1 MAVLA
6 SCWLIIESIIIPREY
21 FLRWF
26 YLSFYIHPFFLL
38 VFQIFLCLKW
48 LQRCILALF
57 IYPFRIIS
65 FLMSCVDKFCRYC
78 IFFIFSFIRVKEDD
92 SNVEAADNFS
102 QNQLVRLSVS
112 SSVPSIELRTEL
124 VEPRRGTFNDAN
136 GYEDFS
142 FRLQEDLR
150 EDECSSFF
158 CNSSRSMD
166 ESYLNEYSP
175 LFSYSNSPLFSSS
188 SNSPLMKE
196 RLLPAR
202 GSSSRVSVREV
213 IATGRDEDE
222 SEGFYQ
228 KYSERMRWFD
238 VLNHDRTHGMSAIL
252 NREIGSPS
260 SLDNIKLKDL
270 SIPYISWSKND
281 KKRLLKS
288 LESDFELVYVAQSCL
303 TWEALH
309 HQYRKVKFLCFTNCL
324 FADNLAKDFETFQVL
339 LERFLDEEKY
349 LYRGKR
355 AWNYVQARHASK
367 TLLQVPKVTG
377 YMEEGQ
383 VGEEGETV
391 GAKDVLKAIEKCIKA
406 FGKFITIERNKACWK
421 FKSSLGSYP
430 SMENPR
436 DLHLL
441 ADLTTTLRKKEVWL
455 KDLQGKQ
462 RCWFNKVVKPMEES
476 QKEAMLFTIIEMK
489 LISRVLQMSIVPS
502 SQLNWCQQKLNNI
515 QFHRGRLFRT
525 ATGPLFPSS

>member
-6 SCWLIIESIIIPREY
+6 SCWLVIESIIIPRGY

-48 LQRCILALF
+48 LQRCILALLV
-57 IYPFRIIS
+57 YPFRIIS
-65 FLMSCVDKFCRYC
+65 FLVSRVHKFCRYC

-92 SNVEAADNFS
+92 SNVEADDNFS
-102 QNQLVRLSVS
+102 QHQLIRLSVS
-112 SSVPSIELRTEL
+112 SSVPSIELRTES
-124 VEPRRGTFNDAN
+124 VEPQRCTFNDAN

-158 CNSSRSMD
+158 CNSSLSMD

-196 RLLPAR
+196 PSLPAR

-213 IATGRDEDE
+213 ITTPIEDDE

-238 VLNHDRTHGMSAIL
+238 VLNHDRTHGISAIL
-252 NREIGSPS
+252 NKEIGSPC
-260 SLDNIKLKDL
+260 SLDNIELKDL
-270 SIPYISWSKND
+270 SMPYISWSKND
-281 KKRLLKS
+281 KKKLLKS
-288 LESDFELVYVAQSCL
+288 VESDFELVYVAQSCL

-355 AWNYVQARHASK
+355 AWNYVQARHASN

-377 YMEEGQ
+377 DMHLKEG
-383 VGEEGETV
+383 
-391 GAKDVLKAIEKCIKA
+391 
-406 FGKFITIERNKACWK
+406 
-421 FKSSLGSYP
+421 
-430 SMENPR
+430 
-436 DLHLL
+436 
-441 ADLTTTLRKKEVWL
+441 
-455 KDLQGKQ
+455 
-462 RCWFNKVVKPMEES
+462 
-476 QKEAMLFTIIEMK
+476 
-489 LISRVLQMSIVPS
+489 
-502 SQLNWCQQKLNNI
+502 
-515 QFHRGRLFRT
+515 
-525 ATGPLFPSS
+525 